1 MSTRNPPPPDP
12 RKPPPQL
19 HGTDRPARTPS
30 RLLMA
35 AIGLV
40 LLCVVIGLAAV
51 GLA

>member
-12 RKPPPQL
+12 EKPPPQL

-30 RLLMA
+30 RLLTA

-40 LLCVVIGLAAV
+40 LLCVVIALATLGLV
-51 GLA
+51 